1 MNRLL
6 FFVLFPLLLQG
17 CSLFRSEQRLY
28 EVKMMAGDVLYATS
42 SPKKDAKGF
51 YRFSDV
57 NGRDYKV
64 KDTLILYIKP
74 AKFKR

>member
-1 MNRLL
+1 
-6 FFVLFPLLLQG
+6 
-17 CSLFRSEQRLY
+17 
-28 EVKMMAGDVLYATS
+28 MAGDVLYATS
-42 SPKKDAKGF
+42 SPKKDGKGF

-64 KDTLILYIKP
+64 KDNLILYIKP

>member
-51 YRFSDV
+51 
-57 NGRDYKV
+57 
-64 KDTLILYIKP
+64 
-74 AKFKR
+74 